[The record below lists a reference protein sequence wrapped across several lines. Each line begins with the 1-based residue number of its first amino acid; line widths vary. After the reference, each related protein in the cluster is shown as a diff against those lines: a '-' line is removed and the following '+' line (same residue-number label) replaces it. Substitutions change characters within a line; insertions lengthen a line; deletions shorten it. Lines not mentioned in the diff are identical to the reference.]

1 MTALLYG
8 LNLGIDYAISYKL
21 QHSVDRRYIGW
32 SKIINEQLDADLVIM
47 GSSRAWVQYDPA
59 ILDSILQIN
68 TFNMGIDGSGLN
80 RQIIRYEVFD
90 YYQAKKP
97 KYIVLNVDY
106 FSANEWSYGYEREQ
120 FFPYMWSPYMRKVI
134 SKVEPMSW
142 GERYIPV
149 YRYTTYKGLYNVV
162 HEKPWDAK
170 TYKGYMGHDKT
181 WNAAAY
187 EELTAFLKS
196 GEKPVLLAL
205 GAMSFEDKAETD
217 KLDMFVKAF
226 QKAGCRAIIQGF
238 QKSLEE
244 YKLPETMMSV
254 GSVPHSWLFKQCSFV
269 IHHCGFGTSAA
280 TMIYG
285 IPSIPVPHVL
295 DQMGFAMQL
304 RNLNVATEPLKA
316 KELTEENI
324 YNSIVQMQDTY
335 DEKSKNAMEISDKIR
350 TEGGL
355 SEAVQ
360 LIESVL

>member
-1 MTALLYG
+1 MVR
-8 LNLGIDYAISYKL
+8 I
-21 QHSVDRRYIGW
+21 
-32 SKIINEQLDADLVIM
+32 
-47 GSSRAWVQYDPA
+47 
-59 ILDSILQIN
+59 
-68 TFNMGIDGSGLN
+68 
-80 RQIIRYEVFD
+80 
-90 YYQAKKP
+90 P
-97 KYIVLNVDY
+97 KRIVVT
-106 FSANEWSYGYEREQ
+106 R
-120 FFPYMWSPYMRKVI
+120 SPYWEDQHI
-134 SKVEPMSW
+134 LTGYWFE
-142 GERYIPV
+142 EEEV
-149 YRYTTYKGLYNVV
+149 YS
-162 HEKPWDAK
+162 PS
-170 TYKGYMGHDKT
+170 
-181 WNAAAY
+181 

-295 DQMGFAMQL
+295 DQMGFAMKL

-355 SEAVQ
+355 SEAVR
-360 LIESVL
+360 LIESVI